1 MSDFAYT
8 MSLYAKI
15 QPMDDGFGVLPRS
28 TRIARENPALFLTL
42 GPASPDRQADFAAAG
57 RTLSLICTW
66 DPQCSNNYDAGKQL
80 YLYRVE
86 RAN

>member
-1 MSDFAYT
+1 MSDLAYT

-28 TRIARENPALFLTL
+28 TRIARENPAFFLTL
-42 GPASPDRQADFAAAG
+42 GPASADRQADFATASRRLALI
-57 RTLSLICTW
+57 RT
-66 DPQCSNNYDAGKQL
+66 YDALDNYFKGRQI

-86 RAN
+86 SAN